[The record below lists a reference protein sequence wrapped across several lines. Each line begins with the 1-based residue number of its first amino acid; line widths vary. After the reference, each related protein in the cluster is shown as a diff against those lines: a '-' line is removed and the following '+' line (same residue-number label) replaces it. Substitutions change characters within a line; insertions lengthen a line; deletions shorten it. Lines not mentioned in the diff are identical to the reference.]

1 MTMSPALG
9 RDMKPMRKGTRSC
22 RECRRRKIKCHWES
36 ASATVCK
43 DCNQHNR
50 NCVSQGYVAN
60 GDRNGKSGR
69 HIQVKIER
77 LAPIVE
83 RLAKQPQD
91 HSTIDEV
98 HSHVQDLDAL
108 DGQASESGPIYTLF
122 NNEVLRQPDRSRGPH
137 LNNTTT
143 VSFGGRQL
151 SDLEKLQSTIAH
163 EPNILDVVEVSK
175 DWWISWRDQAWV
187 LRANGTPQSARS
199 FVQSRFESQD
209 PVTYATGLMCVA
221 MALQHI
227 RPAKDDITLKLTTNT
242 TTTIL
247 LESIVAVVD
256 QVILTKNQQN
266 ATVILVALQRA
277 KIHAESSQLRKS
289 WLRIR
294 QALELAK
301 ELQYTNGSDTSQDE
315 IMERQRWIGHIYEM
329 DNSISMILGF
339 PHATDSDFTDSLALS
354 VLVRG
359 EGDVNMKMR
368 ALRRVVALA
377 AARINDRNGS
387 NWTEASGLTDSI
399 QRTLNLAASAMP
411 LEWWNVDSITYSTQ
425 RKDTF
430 EHLMAQVWFWQIQ
443 SFLHLPSMLD
453 ADRNPDHDISR
464 DLCLQGCRNMLQ
476 VFCCLRGDPGL
487 SIYMCSCEDFQAVLA
502 ACMLLVGVLCQISYR
517 SGPYHHSFEDFFA
530 VIEDVKDIF
539 RYRSEQENASIATQ
553 GLKAIETL
561 ESFMIAETAV
571 HQHPQR
577 REIVL
582 PYFGLIKVEA
592 RTVPAISQKTD
603 GGAQVPVPLTGLEST
618 DSFRTNWLDI
628 DSSIDWDQFLR
639 GEELTQDWES
649 FSEVLYHV

>member
-43 DCNQHNR
+43 DCSQHNR
-50 NCVSQGYVAN
+50 NCLSQGYVAD

-77 LAPIVE
+77 VAPIVE

-98 HSHVQDLDAL
+98 YSHHQDLDAL
-108 DGQASESGPIYTLF
+108 DGQTSESGPIYTLF
-122 NNEVLRQPDRSRGPH
+122 NNEVLRQPDRPRGPH

-163 EPNILDVVEVSK
+163 EPDILDILEVSK

-227 RPAKDDITLKLTTNT
+227 RPAKDDTTLTLTTNT
-242 TTTIL
+242 TTL
-247 LESIVAVVD
+247 LECIVAVVD

-266 ATVILVALQRA
+266 ATAILVALQRA

-294 QALELAK
+294 QALEIAK
-301 ELQYTNGSDTSQDE
+301 ELKYTSGPDPSQE
-315 IMERQRWIGHIYEM
+315 ELMERQRWIGHIYEM

-354 VLVRG
+354 VLAGG
-359 EGDVNMKMR
+359 EGDVNLKMR

-387 NWTEASGLTDSI
+387 NWADASGLTDSI
-399 QRTLNLAASAMP
+399 QNTLNFAASAMSV
-411 LEWWNVDSITYSTQ
+411 EWWNVESITYSSE

-430 EHLMAQVWFWQIQ
+430 EHLMAQLWFWQIQ
-443 SFLHLPSMLD
+443 SFLHLPFMLD
-453 ADRNPDHDISR
+453 ANRNPDHEISR
-464 DLCLQGCRNMLQ
+464 DLCVQGCRNMLR
-476 VFCCLRGDPGL
+476 VFCRLRGDPGL
-487 SIYMCSCEDFQAVLA
+487 SVYMCSCEDFQAVLA

-517 SGPYHHSFEDFFA
+517 SGPDNYSFEDVFA
-530 VIEDVKDIF
+530 VLEDVKDIF
-539 RYRSEQENASIATQ
+539 RYRSEQESASIAKQ

-561 ESFMIAETAV
+561 ESFMVAETAV
-571 HQHPQR
+571 HQHPQQS
-577 REIVL
+577 EIVL

-592 RTVPAISQKTD
+592 RTVPAASQETD
-603 GGAQVPVPLTGLEST
+603 AGVQVLVPLTELEST
-618 DSFRTNWLDI
+618 DNFKTDWLDI

-639 GEELTQDWES
+639 GEELTQNWDS
-649 FSEVLYHV
+649 FSEVLHHA